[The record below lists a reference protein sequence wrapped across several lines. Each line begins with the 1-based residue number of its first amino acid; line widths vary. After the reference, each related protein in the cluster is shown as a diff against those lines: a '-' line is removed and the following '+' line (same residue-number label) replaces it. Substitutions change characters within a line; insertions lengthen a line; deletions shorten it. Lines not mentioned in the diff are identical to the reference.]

1 MRGITM
7 QTQEMMDILEKKEEE
22 ILKPHLEHI
31 CYDRFNTLP
40 AYIFML
46 NKILPENDELI
57 NAFTE
62 LGITEKRIMAEYL
75 LDKLKR
81 MKGTAS

>member
-1 MRGITM
+1 M
-7 QTQEMMDILEKKEEE
+7 QPQEIMDIIDKKEEE
-22 ILKPHLEHI
+22 ILKPHLENI
-31 CYDRFNTLP
+31 YYDRFNTLP

-81 MKGTAS
+81 MKGTAG